1 MVVCTAIIV
10 AVLLADETRM
20 LSISVVDNAALA
32 IHEWTL
38 SHVVTVETYGKRW
51 WALRL
56 LVALMSSF
64 YAVKYSRHKYVHVG
78 NYAARDAWAAVRS
91 GAIKRLCI

>member
-38 SHVVTVETYGKRW
+38 GHVVTVETYGKR
-51 WALRL
+51 
-56 LVALMSSF
+56 
-64 YAVKYSRHKYVHVG
+64 
-78 NYAARDAWAAVRS
+78 
-91 GAIKRLCI
+91 